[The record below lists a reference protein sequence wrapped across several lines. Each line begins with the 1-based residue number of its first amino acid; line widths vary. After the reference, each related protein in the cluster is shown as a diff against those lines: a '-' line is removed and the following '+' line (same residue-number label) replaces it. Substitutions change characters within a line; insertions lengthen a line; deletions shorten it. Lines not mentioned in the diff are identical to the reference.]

1 VASVGCPAASH
12 SGKRNILVEFVDVT
26 FHVHCIIF
34 CYNYKH
40 SQDELFLD
48 KEGGAYFN
56 TPGEDPS
63 VLLRVKEDYDGAE
76 PSGNS
81 MAAINMIR
89 LSSIFDAAKSE
100 GYKRNVEHLLVCT
113 YLVYVYMH
121 YTTAVVWFQNMRF
134 TLYSSIKDYA
144 F

>member
-1 VASVGCPAASH
+1 
-12 SGKRNILVEFVDVT
+12 
-26 FHVHCIIF
+26 
-34 CYNYKH
+34 
-40 SQDELFLD
+40 LD
-48 KEGGAYFN
+48 KEGGGYFN

-100 GYKRNVEHLLVCT
+100 GYKHNVEHLLVCI
-113 YLVYVYMH
+113 YLVYSNMH
-121 YTTAVVWFQNMRF
+121 YNTALVWFQNRF
-134 TLYSSIKDYA
+134 TLHSSIRIMHSDLCSLKCVILTYRNGKCFFVMAKA
-144 F
+144 FISSCYMWARTMIRKSHLM